1 MTIFLSTST
10 AFFIGFIITPIVIL
24 ALKRAN
30 FIEMPG
36 GRKIHTGQ
44 IPSMGGVAIVL
55 AAFFGL
61 FAWLDFEQINQTRY
75 FLVAFAIMFSVGL
88 RDDLIE
94 LSAFQKLLGQCIPA
108 FFIIVMADIR
118 ISGFYGFLG
127 MYELPYLVSISLT
140 FFLLI
145 VLTNSFNL
153 IDGADGLAG
162 TLSIIS
168 FSVLGFWFYH
178 AGMEAY
184 SLISF
189 TLVGS
194 ILSFLVFNWHPAKI
208 FMGDTGSLS
217 LGFALTSLV
226 ILFVDKNGTMAA
238 WEGYKL
244 GAPIAAGLALLIVPV
259 YDTVRI
265 FIKRISKGKSP
276 LKPDKSHVHHFLI
289 RMGLGHDKV
298 ALLLGGVKVLF
309 IVISFGL
316 AGLND
321 HILLPFMAVSIAL
334 LGVWMDSKTLK
345 RVKVLTLASPPILE
359 KLKDDRIKSK
369 KKFQIAESILR
380 KNEINMN

>member
-1 MTIFLSTST
+1 
-10 AFFIGFIITPIVIL
+10 
-24 ALKRAN
+24 
-30 FIEMPG
+30 
-36 GRKIHTGQ
+36 
-44 IPSMGGVAIVL
+44 
-55 AAFFGL
+55 
-61 FAWLDFEQINQTRY
+61 
-75 FLVAFAIMFSVGL
+75 
-88 RDDLIE
+88 
-94 LSAFQKLLGQCIPA
+94 
-108 FFIIVMADIR
+108 
-118 ISGFYGFLG
+118 
-127 MYELPYLVSISLT
+127 
-140 FFLLI
+140 
-145 VLTNSFNL
+145 
-153 IDGADGLAG
+153 
-162 TLSIIS
+162 
-168 FSVLGFWFYH
+168 
-178 AGMEAY
+178 
-184 SLISF
+184 
-189 TLVGS
+189 
-194 ILSFLVFNWHPAKI
+194 
-208 FMGDTGSLS
+208 
-217 LGFALTSLV
+217 
-226 ILFVDKNGTMAA
+226 
-238 WEGYKL
+238 L